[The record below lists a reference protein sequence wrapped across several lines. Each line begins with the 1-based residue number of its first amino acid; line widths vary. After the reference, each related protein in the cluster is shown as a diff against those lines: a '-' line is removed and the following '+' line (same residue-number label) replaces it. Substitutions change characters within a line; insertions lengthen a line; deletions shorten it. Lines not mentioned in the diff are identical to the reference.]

1 MAIFRAGK
9 RLGPF
14 DIRVGFP
21 RDKSLDSVDKDPRLR
36 QHANTENTIGRFRA
50 AMAAA
55 EGYART
61 TRFAI
66 RIFPPTQLE
75 QLLKQEQ
82 NTVVSQGQSIHP
94 SMRDIA
100 GPGTDKKPDGQYM
113 NSLNQT
119 YGRQV
124 NIHCDSIE
132 MPGHD
137 LQTQSVQFGSA
148 PAVDMVQAHAFAG
161 QITASFY
168 ADKYLRERV
177 FFEQWQKMAVD
188 MVTHKAKYYENYI
201 GKMHIYQL
209 GSLDGEG
216 DRDVPTYGLEAT
228 EVYPATISSVP
239 YNYAGN
245 SIVKINVGFNYKQ
258 WFNLTTDSLAG
269 MEFGSSRQ
277 TLHDIKGRGGID
289 GIMDRL
295 PPEIARAGRSIFNQA
310 KNQLPIGKLTRG
322 KIFPPFT

>member
-21 RDKSLDSVDKDPRLR
+21 RDKSLDRVDQDPRLR
-36 QHANTENTIGRFRA
+36 QQGNTENTIGRFRA
-50 AMAAA
+50 AMASA

-61 TRFAI
+61 TRFAV
-66 RIFPPTQLE
+66 RIFPPTNLE
-75 QLLKQEQ
+75 SIIQKQQ
-82 NTVVSQGQSIHP
+82 NTALKQGQSIHP
-94 SMRDIA
+94 KMSDIA
-100 GPGTDKKPDGQYM
+100 NDKNPDGQYM
-113 NSLNQT
+113 NSLGQT

-137 LQTQSVQFGSA
+137 LQTQSIQYGSA

-177 FFEQWQKMAVD
+177 FFEQWQKMAVN
-188 MVTHKAKYYENYI
+188 MLTHKANYYDDYI

-228 EVYPATISSVP
+228 EVYPATISAIP
-239 YNYAGN
+239 YNYGGN

-269 MEFGSSRQ
+269 IEFGQSRQ
-277 TLHDIKGRGGID
+277 TLHDIKGRSGID
-289 GIMDRL
+289 GLIDRL
-295 PPEIARAGRSIFNQA
+295 PPEIARTGRSIFNQA
-310 KNQLPIGKLTRG
+310 KNQLPIGRLTRG